1 MFLFSSNGLEQF
13 LQDNSSHFVNDLIF
27 LPQDEHCENAIWIVK
42 QHIQLPIP
50 YLSYF
55 HRDDVEGVRP
65 LTFAVEY
72 QLQEVAGEHN
82 NIRIL
87 EKIVR
92 VHTSFWKDYTE
103 SAKVMQT
110 LICGGVP
117 YTRRGKVN
125 L

>member
-1 MFLFSSNGLEQF
+1 MFLFSSNGLEKF

-27 LPQDEHCENAIWIVK
+27 LPQDKHCENAIWVVK
-42 QHIQLPIP
+42 QHTHLPIP
-50 YLSYF
+50 YLSCL

-65 LTFAVEY
+65 LTFAVGY
-72 QLQEVAGEHN
+72 HLQEVAGEHN

-87 EKIVR
+87 ERIVR

-110 LICGGVP
+110 LICRDVP

-125 L
+125 